1 MLEAKLY
8 TSAQSAAKR
17 LSQMPPRA
25 EAHSPTLSE
34 MEMDFDMVQHAAQAI
49 HPPMALSPPS
59 SAQPTQTTMPIQ
71 AGVQNEYHRLTRYLP
86 QDGRDAFIGPMPGT
100 VSVSLADR
108 AQCMFRAD
116 EGE

>member
-1 MLEAKLY
+1 
-8 TSAQSAAKR
+8 
-17 LSQMPPRA
+17 
-25 EAHSPTLSE
+25 
-34 MEMDFDMVQHAAQAI
+34 MDFDIVQHAAQAI

-100 VSVSLADR
+100 VSVSVADR
-108 AQCMFRAD
+108 AQCVCVGLMKVDRTQSTWSRRNVPHWQMCQWTTSP
-116 EGE
+116 